1 MAGPTPLY
9 GCGIRVVCGVE
20 FQPGL
25 LGILLQQA
33 QPFQATA
40 YSLTNRLN
48 QVLQFAFIRRPD
60 ALKPRGPIVAIDICP
75 IEKQGMKMYIE
86 QQPH

>member
-1 MAGPTPLY
+1 MRH
-9 GCGIRVVCGVE
+9 GIRVVCGVE

-40 YSLTNRLN
+40 CSLTNRLN
-48 QVLQFAFIRRPD
+48 QVLQFVFIRRSD
-60 ALKPRGPIVAIDICP
+60 ALKPRGPVVTIDVYAIK
-75 IEKQGMKMYIE
+75 KQDVEVNKVN
-86 QQPH
+86 